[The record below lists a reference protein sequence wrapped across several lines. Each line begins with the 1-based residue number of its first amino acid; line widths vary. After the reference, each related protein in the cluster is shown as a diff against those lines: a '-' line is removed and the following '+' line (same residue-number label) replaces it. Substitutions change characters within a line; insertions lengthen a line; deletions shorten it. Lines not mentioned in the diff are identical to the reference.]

1 MFNPLPSDSYL
12 WAEFRSDF
20 VEQNFVFFTEASS
33 SSVLVGVVNN
43 SSPTPSINLMIKER
57 ESKVNIYMY
66 IKCTCVSC
74 NFK

>member
-20 VEQNFVFFTEASS
+20 VEQNFVLFVEASS

-43 SSPTPSINLMIKER
+43 SSPTPSNNLTIKR
-57 ESKVNIYMY
+57 EGVTYNNIHV
-66 IKCTCVSC
+66 ITCTV
-74 NFK
+74 